1 MAESRQ
7 DKGFHPDRHRNEL
20 SIFRICLFSIKLSLY
35 LIIHEKD
42 TPRRRTLL
50 VVIISLLKY
59 NDT

>member
-7 DKGFHPDRHRNEL
+7 DKDFHPDRHRNEL
-20 SIFRICLFSIKLSLY
+20 SIFRISLFSIKLSLY
-35 LIIHEKD
+35 LIIHEKH
-42 TPRRRTLL
+42 RTLL